1 VVVSLPETQGLRA
14 GLTAEL
20 VFNLQAQEG
29 LQVPVQA
36 VIDPGSGKA
45 RLFKLVDGAAVK
57 VPVKVVAVAG
67 SSVVVQ
73 GDLTAGEPV
82 VIAGQR
88 ALTDGEKVEVL
99 K

>member
-1 VVVSLPETQGLRA
+1 VQ
-14 GLTAEL
+14 AE
-20 VFNLQAQEG
+20 EG

-45 RLFKLVDGAAVK
+45 RLFKLVDNKAVK

-73 GDLTAGEPV
+73 GDLEAGEAV

-88 ALTDGEKVEVL
+88 ALINGEQVEVL
-99 K
+99 Q